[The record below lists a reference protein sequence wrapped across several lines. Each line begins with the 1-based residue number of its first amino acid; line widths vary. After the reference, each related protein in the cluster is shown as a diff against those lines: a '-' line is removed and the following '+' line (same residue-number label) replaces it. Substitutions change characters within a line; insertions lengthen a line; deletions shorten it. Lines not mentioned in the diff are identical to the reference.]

1 MKYNQHKT
9 RRRDAMA
16 INLFPSMDKRISDWV
31 ESKRRDKIEH
41 RKRLNCFTITLSREF
56 GCEAYPL
63 AVKLKK
69 LLEKTTEE
77 DWNIFDRALIE
88 KVRLENGLNEE
99 FLFNLSKQAG
109 FTEKLIA
116 ERQPSWK
123 KNTEAYEFL
132 AKAIYSIS
140 SEGHAIIVGCGAAV
154 ITQHIRRT
162 YHFRLVAP
170 EKFRIKSI
178 ARRAAVPYSEAEKV
192 VSTRH
197 KERKRFFKNF
207 LQSEVI
213 DLNYYHAV
221 YNNDKLSVE
230 RIAENIVATVKSLQ
244 PLSCS

>member
-1 MKYNQHKT
+1 MVLS
-9 RRRDAMA
+9 
-16 INLFPSMDKRISDWV
+16 LFPPIDDRISDWI
-31 ESKRRDKIEH
+31 ESKRRDQIEH

-63 AVKLKK
+63 AVKLRE
-69 LLEKTTEE
+69 LLEKSTEE
-77 DWNIFDRALIE
+77 DWNIFDRDFIE

-99 FLFNLSKQAG
+99 LLFNPGKQSG

-116 ERQPSWK
+116 KRQPSWK
-123 KNTEAYEFL
+123 NKAESYKFL
-132 AKAIYSIS
+132 AKAVYSIS
-140 SEGHAIIVGCGAAV
+140 REGRAIIVGCGAAM
-154 ITQHIRRT
+154 ITQDIRRA
-162 YHFRLVAP
+162 YHFRLIAS

-178 ARRAAVPYSEAEKV
+178 ARRTDVPYSEAEKV

-207 LQSEVI
+207 LQSEGI

-230 RIAENIVATVKSLQ
+230 RIAENILATVKSLQ

>member
-1 MKYNQHKT
+1 MVLS
-9 RRRDAMA
+9 
-16 INLFPSMDKRISDWV
+16 LFPPIDDRISDWI
-31 ESKRRDKIEH
+31 ESKRRDQIEH

-63 AVKLKK
+63 AVKLKE
-69 LLEKTTEE
+69 LLEKSTKE
-77 DWNIFDRALIE
+77 DWNIFDRDLIE
-88 KVRLENGLNEE
+88 KLRVENGLNEE
-99 FLFNLSKQAG
+99 LLPNLGNRAE
-109 FTEKLIA
+109 FIEELIA
-116 ERQPSWK
+116 KRQPSWK
-123 KNTEAYEFL
+123 NKSEAYKFL
-132 AKAIYSIS
+132 AKAVYSIS
-140 SEGHAIIVGCGAAV
+140 SEGRAIIVGCGAAM
-154 ITQHIRRT
+154 ITQDIRRA
-162 YHFRLVAP
+162 YHFRLIAS

-178 ARRAAVPYSEAEKV
+178 ARRTDVPYSEAEKV

-230 RIAENIVATVKSLQ
+230 RIAENILATVKSLQ